1 MTSYIYLSDIHAN
14 YEALKQLKDLPE
26 FNDPSCEFR
35 FGGDYID
42 GYDLQPKATINTL
55 HFIKEI
61 CDSGKAKAVVGNHDQ
76 FIIDPV
82 YYPHRT
88 NWWRMNGREQ
98 TLENLGIPYAND
110 ENLRELLL
118 YHYYNELEL
127 LKSLPFYTIDGSNIM
142 VHAGFDLD
150 ISLEQ
155 QNPNTMIWTRDPYIE
170 STNYLTEVDLHP
182 DFKNKTIITGHTP
195 TKGIS
200 VDGKINDVCSI
211 IKDEMKHNG
220 STILTRY
227 FIDGGSKSGLESGRI
242 NLLKLDQNGS
252 ELWSGYLN
260 QEGVHYYWKNYQRSL
275 NMKVKDIMSI
285 TDNNCETIIFVPSK
299 NFDSDKQKPYSQSKK
314 HTAIFDPRFYPHN
327 PKMDTT
333 NLEIKSIEPDIY
345 QDDIPVLKI
354 YTI

>member
-14 YEALKQLKDLPE
+14 YEALKHLKDLPE

-42 GYDLQPKATINTL
+42 GYELQPKATINTL
-55 HFIKEI
+55 HFIKEL

-76 FIIDPV
+76 FIIDQV

-88 NWWRMNGREQ
+88 NWWYANGRVQ
-98 TLENLGIPYAND
+98 TLKNLGIPYAND
-110 ENLRELLL
+110 ENLSELLL
-118 YHYYNELEL
+118 YYYQNELEWL
-127 LKSLPFYTIDGSNIM
+127 ESLPFYTIDSNNIM
-142 VHAGFDLD
+142 VHAGFELD
-150 ISLEQ
+150 MPLEQ
-155 QNPNTMIWTRDPYIE
+155 QNPNTMLWTRDPYIE

-200 VDGKINDVCSI
+200 VNGKTNDVCSI
-211 IKDEMKHNG
+211 IKDELKHNG

-252 ELWSGYLN
+252 EIWRGYLD
-260 QEGVHYYWKNYQRSL
+260 QDGFHYY
-275 NMKVKDIMSI
+275 
-285 TDNNCETIIFVPSK
+285 
-299 NFDSDKQKPYSQSKK
+299 
-314 HTAIFDPRFYPHN
+314 
-327 PKMDTT
+327 
-333 NLEIKSIEPDIY
+333 
-345 QDDIPVLKI
+345 
-354 YTI
+354 

>member
-1 MTSYIYLSDIHAN
+1 MENHSKIKQKKGNHMTSYIYLSDIHAN
-14 YEALKQLKDLPE
+14 YEALKHLKDLPE
-26 FNDPSCEFR
+26 FTDPLCEFR

-55 HFIKEI
+55 HFIKKL
-61 CDSGKAKAVVGNHDQ
+61 CDAGKAKAIVGNHDQ
-76 FIIDPV
+76 FIIDQA

-88 NWWRMNGREQ
+88 NWWYMNGREQ
-98 TLENLGIPYAND
+98 TLDNLGIPYANE

-118 YHYYNELEL
+118 YHYYDELEW
-127 LKSLPFYTIDGSNIM
+127 LKSLPFYTIDGNNIM

-155 QNPNTMIWTRDPYIE
+155 QNPNTMLWTRDPYIE

-200 VDGKINDVCSI
+200 LDGITHDDCPI
-211 IKDEMKHNG
+211 LKDKMKDN
-220 STILTRY
+220 ILTRY

-252 ELWSGYLN
+252 EIWSGYLDAD
-260 QEGVHYYWKNYQRSL
+260 GIHYY
-275 NMKVKDIMSI
+275 
-285 TDNNCETIIFVPSK
+285 
-299 NFDSDKQKPYSQSKK
+299 
-314 HTAIFDPRFYPHN
+314 
-327 PKMDTT
+327 
-333 NLEIKSIEPDIY
+333 
-345 QDDIPVLKI
+345 
-354 YTI
+354 